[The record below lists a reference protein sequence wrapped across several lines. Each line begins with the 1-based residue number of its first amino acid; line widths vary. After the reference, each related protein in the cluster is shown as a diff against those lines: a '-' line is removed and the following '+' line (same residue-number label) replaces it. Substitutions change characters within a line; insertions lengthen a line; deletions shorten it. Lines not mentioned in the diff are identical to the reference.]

1 LSFPHFTAYFTCIVK
16 VMYNLLYYQI
26 VLQFCTRLT
35 DEECEEVITKFSETR
50 KIPEN
55 GVLGLGPAMALV
67 LNNLDRCKNFRQD
80 PLENEFNQQFDDDDD
95 VEMSEEFEAAGA
107 SSTAPTPAAKMID
120 LDAKLADFE
129 LELQSLCLPY
139 LRNAAL
145 LRHHIYHQELPEVK
159 GPELEFARLVY
170 FLELVTKSMDWKKF
184 NAAKALC
191 FAKDTEIS
199 LPIHWCEVLKESR
212 PPHDTTRELI
222 TSQHMAWHQP
232 QLLALPREYERL
244 FTVSFKMKTKK
255 RFRRTQNFHKKDL
268 KNNYLVK
275 KFINLMFF
283 VSFAVLLRAGLPQVF
298 IRAQGKLNL
307 FDLRQN
313 CMSQANV
320 LQRARLL

>member
-1 LSFPHFTAYFTCIVK
+1 MLKLNFLPAYFTCIVK

-35 DEECEEVITKFSETR
+35 DEECEEVIQKFSDARTV
-50 KIPEN
+50 PEN
-55 GVLGLGPAMALV
+55 GVIGLGPAMALV

-80 PLENEFNQQFDDDDD
+80 PLENEFSQQFDDDD
-95 VEMSEEFEAAGA
+95 VEMSENIEAGPSSAAA
-107 SSTAPTPAAKMID
+107 SVGVKD
-120 LDAKLADFE
+120 LDEKLKDFE

-222 TSQHMAWHQP
+222 TSQHTAWHQP

-244 FTVSFKMKTKK
+244 FTVSRKILTKLEVKLTSFLCSTTTNK
-255 RFRRTQNFHKKDL
+255 RASSVHRCRRKAQ
-268 KNNYLVK
+268 
-275 KFINLMFF
+275 
-283 VSFAVLLRAGLPQVF
+283 FA
-298 IRAQGKLNL
+298 
-307 FDLRQN
+307 
-313 CMSQANV
+313 
-320 LQRARLL
+320 